1 MKEHINQYKYIY
13 LISVIGFIITGVL
26 ARPYHMHWDSNYAF
40 TKYSLDQLPPT
51 NWMGWFYPYF
61 WDLLYKITND
71 KLSIGIFHNLVY
83 WISMPILYI
92 NFFQKR
98 EYITKFNTKY
108 HYWYIALISFP
119 FALGLLIGITNN
131 ILLASFLLLSVANFS
146 IFLTNKNKIFLIISL
161 ISLLIVSFLRRDA
174 LIIVIPIM
182 IYFNLVFSNRKL
194 LQTCLMSLLFLGM
207 YSLINYSV
215 VKNIPN
221 YNNSTASASINTI
234 ELVTIYDLTVMSYYK
249 NELLLPDSI
258 LKEEYRGEN
267 RNTILQLIRSISIY
281 DLAFGWTALQN
292 QIGPLL
298 VSETVWH
305 SGLSLKQAFPI
316 YLQNIPWYLWLKL
329 NMLYAYGAY
338 LWGSL
343 ILSLITLVL
352 LLKKSFKTAF
362 PEEQKQFCIVA
373 FIASWIFSIAIILSA
388 MSTQPR
394 YLIPSNLLLW
404 ITSIYILYTIT
415 TTYKINVSY
424 EERAIS
430 DKRNK
435 VL

>member
-1 MKEHINQYKYIY
+1 MKEHLTQYKYIY
-13 LISVIGFIITGVL
+13 LISVIGFFITGVF
-26 ARPYHMHWDSNYAF
+26 AYPYHIHFDSNYTF
-40 TKYSLDQLPPT
+40 TKYSLEQLAPT

-61 WDLLYKITND
+61 WDFIYKITND
-71 KLSIGIFHNLVY
+71 KSSIGIFHNLVY
-83 WISMPILYI
+83 WISMPIIYI
-92 NFFQKR
+92 NFFQKK
-98 EYITKFNTKY
+98 ENIIKFNTKY
-108 HYWYIALISFP
+108 HYWYMVLVSFP
-119 FALGLLIGITNN
+119 FAMGLLMGVTNN
-131 ILLASFLLLSVANFS
+131 ILLVSFLLLSVANFS
-146 IFLTNKNKIFLIISL
+146 IFLNNKNKEFLIISL
-161 ISLLIVSFLRRDA
+161 ILLLIVSFLRREA
-174 LIIVIPIM
+174 LIIVVPLM

-194 LQTCLMSLLFLGM
+194 LQTCLMSILFLGM
-207 YSLINYSV
+207 YFIINYNV

-221 YNNSTASASINTI
+221 YNDSTKSLSINTI

-249 NELLLPDSI
+249 NELLIPDSI

-267 RNTILQLIRSISIY
+267 RNTFLQLIRSISIY
-281 DLAFGWTALQN
+281 DLAFGWTPLQN

-329 NMLYAYGAY
+329 NMLYAYGTY

-343 ILSLITLVL
+343 ILSLITIVL
-352 LLKKSFKTAF
+352 LLKKSFKAAF
-362 PEEQKQFCIVA
+362 PKEQKQFCIVA
-373 FIASWIFSIAIILSA
+373 FISSWIFSVVIILSA
-388 MSTQPR
+388 VSTQPR

-415 TTYKINVSY
+415 TTYKINISY

-430 DKRNK
+430 DNK
-435 VL
+435 